1 MKNPKQTEAPAK
13 RLASLD
19 ALRGFDMFW
28 IIGGENVVHGMA
40 NSTGLPFFKALSIQF
55 QHQPWQGFHF
65 YDLIM
70 PLFLFMVGMSIPFSL
85 SKRLASG
92 ESHNHI
98 YLHSFKRALVLFVL
112 GMVCQCNLLALDI
125 SKLFII
131 HDTLQSIAIGYF
143 FSIIIFTKLNLKY
156 QLVIVS
162 GLLLVYWAIL
172 QFVAVPGHQA
182 GELTLDSNISKYVEQ
197 SVFGRFDDAPSPYT
211 WFLGSLGFVATVMSG
226 VFASTVIRS
235 KNIKIRWVKS
245 SDLQIHKTLA
255 LATIGLSLAIA
266 GQVANIWFPII
277 KPLWTPSFVLF
288 SSGLSFLLMALFY
301 FIIDVKGYQR
311 WAFWLKVIGM
321 NSIAVYMAVHL
332 IYFEGI
338 AQNIVFGFEQY
349 MGGYYFVLRSLAALS
364 IIYGALYYMNKKG
377 TFIKV

>member
-1 MKNPKQTEAPAK
+1 MKHSSKLAAPAK

-40 NSTGLPFFKALSIQF
+40 NASGSPFFKLLSF
-55 QHQPWQGFHF
+55 QMQHSQWTGFRF

-92 ESHNHI
+92 ESHTHI
-98 YLHSFKRALVLFVL
+98 YLHSFKRAAILFVL
-112 GMVCQCNLLALDI
+112 GMVCQCNLLAFDI

-143 FSIIIFTKLNLKY
+143 FSIIIYTKLNLKF
-156 QLVIVS
+156 QLILTS
-162 GLLLVYWAIL
+162 SILLLYWAIL
-172 QFVAVPGHQA
+172 QFVAVPGHEA
-182 GELTLDSNISKYVEQ
+182 GILTPESNIAKYVEQ
-197 SVFGRFDDAPSPYT
+197 GVFGRFDDAPSPYT
-211 WFLGSLGFVATVMSG
+211 WFLGSLGFVATVMTG
-226 VFASTVIRS
+226 VFASTIIRA
-235 KNIKIRWVKS
+235 KNIKIQWIKT
-245 SDLQIHKTLA
+245 SDLLVHKAIVLA
-255 LATIGLSLAIA
+255 ITGLVLAIA
-266 GQVANIWFPII
+266 GQFASIWFPII

-332 IYFEGI
+332 IHFEGI
-338 AQNIVFGFEQY
+338 AQNLVFGLEQY
-349 MGGYYFVLRSLAALS
+349 LGGYYFVLRSIVALT
-364 IIYGALYYMNKKG
+364 IIYGALYYMYKKG